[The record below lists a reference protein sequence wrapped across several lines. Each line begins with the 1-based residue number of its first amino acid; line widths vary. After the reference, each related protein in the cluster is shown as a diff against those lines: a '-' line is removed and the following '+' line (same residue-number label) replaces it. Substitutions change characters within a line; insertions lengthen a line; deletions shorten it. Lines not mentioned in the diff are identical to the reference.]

1 MADLQDIAL
10 TWALRCCEHLPRA
23 LLHHEATHALIP
35 AAHKE
40 ADPCTAAHAA
50 PEPPD
55 AASTS
60 LKLLLRRLMVR
71 RALLTARDTLR
82 GAVPR
87 PRRPRPPRVGA
98 GSS

>member
-1 MADLQDIAL
+1 MCATMLAS
-10 TWALRCCEHLPRA
+10 RP
-23 LLHHEATHALIP
+23 LLHAVSTSLKQRFNLKLSLSLCKLREVGGDLLHSSSDAS
-35 AAHKE
+35 
-40 ADPCTAAHAA
+40 

-60 LKLLLRRLMVR
+60 LRLLLRRLMVR
-71 RALLTARDTLR
+71 RAPLTTRGTLR